1 VSRAIPSSSA
11 AFGVE
16 DETLLPISSRL
27 VEGAMLPVDVDAIV
41 RAHERHA
48 FAFQYQKDC
57 YALSLLAHVIGG
69 GRPISVLRRGPFARL
84 LDKPIVKRALAY
96 AASGVLTPACIE
108 QALPEVREPFRVT
121 LGRWGGKTRREW
133 ADSYYQTSRP
143 GESLVLQLNFPE
155 SHDRA
160 YRALVRHAGDG
171 SPFASS
177 FHPGRVREP
186 FTLAWARLDVDCESD
201 EVLIEEVQ
209 SDWVKEAQSFRDI
222 AETWLSEGHSDGL
235 CFTGFDAPAA
245 ELVRYVECVLAPYAS
260 VWQECVLALAIEFSY
275 ATLGARRVFF
285 HTYEGGKVMKR
296 MWYRRQPPR
305 SLYTRLPERFCF
317 TRTRVSPR
325 MFEGD
330 RRLEEHEVEWF
341 SLNLV

>member
-1 VSRAIPSSSA
+1 
-11 AFGVE
+11 
-16 DETLLPISSRL
+16 
-27 VEGAMLPVDVDAIV
+27 MLPVAVDAIV
-41 RAHERHA
+41 RAHEAHA
-48 FAFQYQKDC
+48 LAFPYGKDC

-69 GRPISVLRRGPFARL
+69 GRPIAALRQGPFARL
-84 LDKPIVKRALAY
+84 LEKTIVKRALAH
-96 AASGVLTPACIE
+96 AANGVLTPDCLVK
-108 QALPEVREPFRVT
+108 ALPEAREPFRVS

-133 ADSYYQTSRP
+133 ADSYFQTSRP

-160 YRALVRHAGDG
+160 YRALVRHARDAT
-171 SPFASS
+171 PFASPC
-177 FHPGRVREP
+177 HPGRMREP
-186 FTLAWARLDVDCESD
+186 FTLAWARLDVDSESD

-209 SDWVKEAQSFRDI
+209 SDWVKEAASFRDS
-222 AETWLSEGHSDGL
+222 AETWLSEGHPDEL
-235 CFTGFDAPAA
+235 GFAEFGAPAT
-245 ELVRYVECVLAPYAS
+245 ELVRYVERVLEPYAS
-260 VWQECVLALAIEFSY
+260 VWQECLLALAIEFSY
-275 ATLGARRVFF
+275 TRLGARRVFF

-317 TRTRVSPR
+317 TRTRVPPR